1 MHSCEGL
8 WSGDLPQPTVLKIF
22 HVRLIKLEGHPGCCL
37 RRLVRRDE
45 EKLLQASHPPDRLLK
60 NIKRSTKKK
69 SHVRQK
75 ISMVNTR
82 VELATLALLAPRSNQ
97 LS

>member
-8 WSGDLPQPTVLKIF
+8 WSSDLPQPTVLKIF

-60 NIKRSTKKK
+60 NIKRSTKKEPCEAK
-69 SHVRQK
+69 DIDGQYEGRTRDLGV
-75 ISMVNTR
+75 IST
-82 VELATLALLAPRSNQ
+82 TL
-97 LS
+97 